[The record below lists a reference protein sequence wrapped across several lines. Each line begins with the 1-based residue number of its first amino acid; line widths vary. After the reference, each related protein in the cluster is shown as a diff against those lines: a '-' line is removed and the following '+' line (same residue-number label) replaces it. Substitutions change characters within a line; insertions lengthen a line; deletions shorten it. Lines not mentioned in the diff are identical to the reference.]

1 MLYQEVD
8 RYNILLL
15 TLHHTLK
22 ASELGV
28 QGLVIVT
35 PELEEIIDAVLEF
48 KVALPVS
55 IARQPA

>member
-1 MLYQEVD
+1 VLYQEVD

-15 TLHHTLK
+15 TLHQTLK

-35 PELEEIIDAVLEF
+35 PELEEILEAVLEF
-48 KVALPVS
+48 KVAPPAS
-55 IARQPA
+55 IAC

>member
-15 TLHHTLK
+15 TLHQTLK

-35 PELEEIIDAVLEF
+35 PVLEVIIVAVLELKF
-48 KVALPVS
+48 SPPAS
-55 IARQPA
+55 IAR

>member
-15 TLHHTLK
+15 TLHQTLK

-28 QGLVIVT
+28 RGLVIVT
-35 PELEEIIDAVLEF
+35 PELEEIIEAVLEF
-48 KVALPVS
+48 KVAPPAS
-55 IARQPA
+55 IAR